1 MRFTDLFIRRPLL
14 AWVLNALILLFGL
27 VAFGYLN
34 LRPYPDVKPAS
45 IYIDTAYPGA
55 PADVVQGFV
64 TGPLQR
70 AIIGAQGIDYYTS
83 SSSDGHSSITIY
95 NASDYDVNQLVT
107 DVIGKVASV
116 RGELP
121 PNALEPVVTKSWGSS
136 PPLWI
141 RLQDTQM
148 TPEQLTEYFYRV
160 VRPSILTRE
169 GVAGLMILGER
180 PFAMRLWVDPVRMAA
195 QDVTAAELQA
205 AVRNNNFTSEA
216 GELRDTLVV
225 QPVRATTD
233 ISSADAFASIV
244 IRESDGA
251 VVRVR
256 DVATVELA
264 SAPERKNGFVDGE
277 QGLLVGIS
285 MAPDSNP
292 LALSRNVRKG
302 LEELQEKLPP
312 TMTADVFSDH
322 GKYVENALFEVTGT
336 LFEALVIVALITLL
350 FFGNP
355 RSVLI
360 MLISIPLSLIG
371 TFLIMWWMGYS
382 LNLFTM
388 LALVIAIG
396 LVVDDTIVVVE
407 NIHRHIEEG
416 MAPMQAALDGARE
429 VIGPVISM
437 SLTLVAVFLPVSFM
451 QGLSG
456 KLISEF
462 VFTLAGS
469 VVISGIVALT
479 LSPMLCSRVLQP
491 ENDSSIAHW
500 LDKRFDALRRRY
512 ARMLHSAM
520 RYRPVWVLVALVVI
534 GTIPALFLLSDQEIV
549 PLEDPGYVH
558 TAFSIPGHLSE
569 EFVTE
574 SGARLD
580 EVLKELPEYAGSL
593 RLEGILSDG
602 TSMIAVELVPWD
614 ERERTAIELRNVVQE
629 MVNRVPGI
637 EANTFIVDLSPAGAA
652 GSMPIQMA
660 IQTTADYAEL
670 AAVSDRL
677 LQAIRDSGNFIFS
690 ANNLKYAK
698 PQVHVDINRDK
709 AGELGIDMED
719 IATTLSVMLGEGY
732 ISRFS
737 YQGESYDVIPQA
749 NPGQRIDRAWLERYY
764 VRSASGDSIPLSALV
779 ETRLEAEPRS
789 LGQFNGLNA
798 ATISLVMMPGVSMQE
813 ALDYLGELQQRMLP
827 PGFSVDYS
835 GQARTFLQS
844 GNTLLIALLLS
855 LLTIYL
861 FLVAQFE
868 SLRDP
873 LVVLVT
879 VPMSLSGALIFLCLD
894 FATLS
899 LFSQVGLITLVGL
912 ISKHGILMVDFARR
926 LQEQGVEFREAII
939 EAAAVRLRPI
949 LMTTAAIV
957 MAVIPLLIASGPGAV
972 SRYHI
977 GLVIVSGMAIG
988 TLFTLFILPVVYTYI
1003 ADRRE
1008 VSVPDTPIS
1017 NSAPPA
1023 PTQYP

>member
-27 VAFGYLN
+27 VAFSSLG
-34 LRPYPDVKPAS
+34 LRPYPDVQPAS
-45 IYIDTAYPGA
+45 IHLDTAYPGA

-70 AIIGAQGIDYYTS
+70 AIIGAEGIDYYIS
-83 SSSDGHSSITIY
+83 SSSDGLSSITIY
-95 NASDYDVNQLVT
+95 NTADYDVNQLVT

-121 PNALEPVVTKSWGSS
+121 PNALEPVITKSWGSS

-160 VRPSILTRE
+160 VRPGILTRE
-169 GVAGLMILGER
+169 GVAGLVILGER
-180 PFAMRLWVDPVRMAA
+180 PFAMRLWIDPVRMAA
-195 QDVTAAELQA
+195 MDVTAAELQD
-205 AVRNNNFTSEA
+205 AVRSNNFTSEA
-216 GELRDTLVV
+216 GEMRDTLVV
-225 QPVRATTD
+225 QPVRAATD
-233 ISSADAFASIV
+233 INTAEAFASIV

-264 SAPERKNGFVDGE
+264 SAPERKRGFVDGVP
-277 QGLLVGIS
+277 GLLIGIS

-292 LALSRNVRKG
+292 LELSRNVRQG
-302 LEELQEKLPP
+302 LQELQEKLPAS
-312 TMTADVFSDH
+312 MTADVFSDN
-322 GKYVENALFEVTGT
+322 GKYVENALLEVTTT

-371 TFLIMWWMGYS
+371 TFLVMWMMGYS

-416 MAPMQAALDGARE
+416 MPPMEAAREGARE

-456 KLISEF
+456 ELISEF

-479 LSPMLCSRVLQP
+479 LSPMLCSRILKQ
-491 ENDSSIAHW
+491 EQDNSIAHW
-500 LDKRFDALRRRY
+500 LDQRFDTLRRRY
-512 ARMLHSAM
+512 ARALHTAL
-520 RYRPVWVLVALVVI
+520 RYRPVWALVAVTVI
-534 GTIPALFLLSDQEIV
+534 ATIPVLFLLSEQELV

-558 TAFSIPGHLSE
+558 TAYTIPGHLSE

-574 SGARLD
+574 SGARL
-580 EVLKELPEYAGSL
+580 EAALQELPEYTGSL
-593 RLEGILSDG
+593 RLEGMLTDG
-602 TSMIAVELVPWD
+602 TSMVAVELAPWD
-614 ERERTAIELRNVVQE
+614 ERERSAMELRNIVQE
-629 MVNRVPGI
+629 MVNQVPGI
-637 EANTFIVDLSPAGAA
+637 EANVFIVDMSPAGAA

-660 IQTTADYAEL
+660 VQTTADHAEL
-670 AAVSDRL
+670 AEVSDHL
-677 LQAIRDSGNFIFS
+677 LQAIRNSGNFIYS
-690 ANNLKYAK
+690 ANDLKFSK
-698 PQVHVDINRDK
+698 PQIHVDIDRDK

-737 YQGESYDVIPQA
+737 YKGESYDVIPQA
-749 NPGQRIDRAWLERYY
+749 NPEQRIDRAWLERYY
-764 VRSASGDSIPLSALV
+764 VRSASGDSIPLSAV
-779 ETRLEAEPRS
+779 VTTRLDAEPRA
-789 LGQFNGLNA
+789 LNQFNGLNT
-798 ATISLVMMPGVSMQE
+798 ATISLVPMPGVAMQE
-813 ALDYLGELQQRMLP
+813 ALDYLDGLQEQLLP

-835 GQARTFLQS
+835 GQARAFLQS
-844 GNTLLIALLLS
+844 GNTLIYAFLLS

-879 VPMSLSGALIFLCLD
+879 VPMSLCGALIFLTLD

-926 LQEQGVEFREAII
+926 LQDKGVAFEEAII

-977 GLVIVSGMAIG
+977 GLVIVTGMSIG
-988 TLFTLFILPVVYTYI
+988 TVFTLFVLPVVYTYV
-1003 ADRRE
+1003 AKRRE
-1008 VSVPDTPIS
+1008 GVVAKLEEGPLV
-1017 NSAPPA
+1017 NVGE
-1023 PTQYP
+1023 

>member
-27 VAFGYLN
+27 VAFGYLK
-34 LRPYPDVKPAS
+34 LRPYPDIQPAS
-45 IYIDTAYPGA
+45 IHVDTAYPGA

-70 AIIGAQGIDYYTS
+70 AIIGAEGIDYYIS
-83 SSSDGHSSITIY
+83 SSSDGRSAITIY
-95 NASDYDVNQLVT
+95 NKSDYDLNQLVT
-107 DVIGKVASV
+107 EVIGKVASV

-121 PNALEPVVTKSWGSS
+121 PNALEPVITKSWGSS

-141 RLQDTQM
+141 RLQDPLM

-169 GVAGLMILGER
+169 GVSGLMILGER

-195 QDVTAAELQA
+195 MDVTAAELQA

-225 QPVRATTD
+225 QPVRAATD
-233 ISSADAFASIV
+233 ISSAETFANIV

-264 SAPERKNGFVDGE
+264 SAPERKRGFVDGE
-277 QGLLVGIS
+277 PGLLIGIS

-292 LALSRNVRKG
+292 LALSRNIHKG
-302 LEELQEKLPP
+302 LEDLREKLPAS
-312 TMTADVFSDH
+312 MTADVFSDH
-322 GKYVENALFEVTGT
+322 GKYVKNALFEVTAT

-355 RSVLI
+355 RSLLI

-371 TFLIMWWMGYS
+371 TFLIMWLMGYS

-416 MAPMQAALDGARE
+416 MPPMEAARDGARE

-456 KLISEF
+456 QLISEF

-479 LSPMLCSRVLQP
+479 LSPMLCSRVLKP
-491 ENDSSIAHW
+491 EKNNSIAHW
-500 LDKRFDALRRRY
+500 LDERFEVLRRRY
-512 ARMLHSAM
+512 ADTLHAAM
-520 RYRPVWVLVALVVI
+520 RYRPVWALVAITVI
-534 GTIPALFLLSDQEIV
+534 ATIPVLYLLSNQELV
-549 PLEDPGYVH
+549 PLEDSGYVH

-580 EVLKELPEYAGSL
+580 AVLKELPEYAGSL

-602 TSMIAVELVPWD
+602 TSLIAAELKPWD
-614 ERERTAIELRNVVQE
+614 QRERTAMDLRNIVQG
-629 MVNRVPGI
+629 MVNKVPGI
-637 EANTFIVDLSPAGAA
+637 EANVFIVDMSPAGAA

-660 IQTTADYAEL
+660 IQTTSDYLEL
-670 AAVSDRL
+670 AEVSDHL
-677 LQAIRDSGNFIFS
+677 LQAIRKSGKFIFS
-690 ANNLKYAK
+690 ANDLKFSK
-698 PQVHVDINRDK
+698 PQIHVDIDRDK

-719 IATTLSVMLGEGY
+719 IATTLSVMLSEGY

-737 YQGESYDVIPQA
+737 YKGESYEVIPQA
-749 NPGQRIDRAWLERYY
+749 NPEQRIDRAWLERYY

-779 ETRLEAEPRS
+779 ETRLDAEPRS
-789 LGQFNGLNA
+789 LKQFNGLNT

-813 ALDYLGELQQRMLP
+813 ALDYLDGLNQQLLP
-827 PGFSVDYS
+827 LGFSVDYS
-835 GQARTFLQS
+835 GQARAFLQS
-844 GNTLLIALLLS
+844 GNTLVIAFLLA

-926 LQEQGVEFREAII
+926 LQARGVEFQEAII

-957 MAVIPLLIASGPGAV
+957 MAVIPLLVASGPGAV

-977 GLVIVSGMAIG
+977 GLVIVTGMAIG

-1003 ADRRE
+1003 AERRQ
-1008 VSVPDTPIS
+1008 T
-1017 NSAPPA
+1017 PA
-1023 PTQYP
+1023 PQSQVSPLVQAVE

>member
-27 VAFGYLN
+27 VAFGYLK
-34 LRPYPDVKPAS
+34 LRPYPDIQPAA
-45 IYIDTAYPGA
+45 IHVDTAYPGA
-55 PADVVQGFV
+55 SADVVQGFI

-70 AIIGAQGIDYYTS
+70 AIIGAEGIDYYTS
-83 SSSDGHSSITIY
+83 SSKDGLSSITIY
-95 NASDYDVNQLVT
+95 NKADYNLNQLVT

-121 PNALEPVVTKSWGSS
+121 PNALEPVITKSWGSS
-136 PPLWI
+136 PPFWI
-141 RLQDTQM
+141 QLQDPQM
-148 TPEQLTEYFYRV
+148 TPEQLTEFFYRV
-160 VRPSILTRE
+160 VRPSILKRE

-195 QDVTAAELQA
+195 MDVTATELQA

-216 GELRDTLVV
+216 GELRDAMVV
-225 QPVRATTD
+225 QPVRAATD
-233 ISSADAFASIV
+233 INSAEAFGNIV
-244 IRESDGA
+244 IRQSEGA
-251 VVRVR
+251 IVRVR

-264 SAPERKNGFVDGE
+264 SAPERKQGFVDGKP
-277 QGLLVGIS
+277 GLLIGIS

-292 LALSRNVRKG
+292 LELSRNVRKG
-302 LEELQEKLPP
+302 LEELKEKLPAS
-312 TMTADVFSDH
+312 MTADVFSDH
-322 GKYVENALFEVTGT
+322 GKYIKDALLEVTTT

-360 MLISIPLSLIG
+360 MVISIPLSLVG
-371 TFLIMWWMGYS
+371 TFLIMWLMGYS

-416 MAPMQAALDGARE
+416 MSPLAAARDGARE

-479 LSPMLCSRVLQP
+479 LSPMLCSRVLQA
-491 ENDSSIAHW
+491 EKDNSIAHK
-500 LDKRFDALRRRY
+500 LDERFDALRRRY
-512 ARMLHSAM
+512 AATLHTAM
-520 RYRPVWVLVALVVI
+520 RNRPMWLLVAIVVI
-534 GTIPALFLLSDQEIV
+534 ASIPVLFLLSKQELV

-558 TAFSIPGHLSE
+558 TAFSVPGHLSE
-569 EFVTE
+569 EFITQ
-574 SGARLD
+574 SGAKL
-580 EVLKELPEYAGSL
+580 EAVLKELPEYAGSF

-602 TSMIAVELVPWD
+602 TSLVAAELKPWD
-614 ERERTAIELRNVVQE
+614 QRKRSAMDLRNIVQE
-629 MVNRVPGI
+629 MVNKVPGI
-637 EANTFIVDLSPAGAA
+637 EANVFIVDMSPAGAA
-652 GSMPIQMA
+652 GNLPIQLA
-660 IQTTADYAEL
+660 IQTTSDYADLSE
-670 AAVSDRL
+670 VSDHL
-677 LQAIRDSGNFIFS
+677 LEAIRKSGKFIFS
-690 ANNLKYAK
+690 ANDLKYSK
-698 PQVHVDINRDK
+698 PQIHIDINRDK
-709 AGELGIDMED
+709 AGELGIEMAD
-719 IATTLSVMLGEGY
+719 IATTLSVLLSEGE

-737 YQGESYDVIPQA
+737 YKGESYKVIPEA
-749 NPGQRIDRAWLERYY
+749 NPEQRIDRAWLERYY
-764 VRSASGDSIPLSALV
+764 VRSASGDSIPLAALV
-779 ETRLEAEPRS
+779 ETRLDAEPRS
-789 LGQFNGLNA
+789 LNQFNGLNT
-798 ATISLVMMPGVSMQE
+798 ATISLVPMPGVSMQE
-813 ALDYLGELQQRMLP
+813 GLDALKELNQKMLP
-827 PGFSVDYS
+827 PGFSVDYA
-835 GQARTFLQS
+835 GQARAFLQS
-844 GNTLLIALLLS
+844 GNTLVYAFLLS

-879 VPMSLSGALIFLCLD
+879 VPMSLCGALIFLCLD

-926 LQEQGVEFREAII
+926 LQERGVAFEEAII

-977 GLVIVSGMAIG
+977 GLVIVTGMGIG

-1003 ADRRE
+1003 AERRDG
-1008 VSVPDTPIS
+1008 VVPQGRVNPQ
-1017 NSAPPA
+1017 ALA
-1023 PTQYP
+1023 GE

>member
-27 VAFGYLN
+27 VAFGYLK
-34 LRPYPDVKPAS
+34 LRPYPDIQPAA
-45 IYIDTAYPGA
+45 IHVDTAYPGA
-55 PADVVQGFV
+55 LADVVQGFI

-70 AIIGAQGIDYYTS
+70 AIIGAEGIDYYIS
-83 SSSDGHSSITIY
+83 ASQDGLSSITIY
-95 NASDYDVNQLVT
+95 NVADYDLNRLVT

-121 PNALEPVVTKSWGSS
+121 PNALEPVITKSFGSS
-136 PPLWI
+136 PPFWI
-141 RLQDTQM
+141 RLQDSQM
-148 TPEQLTEYFYRV
+148 TPEQLTEFFYRV
-160 VRPSILTRE
+160 MRPTILTRE
-169 GVAGLMILGER
+169 GVAGLLPLGER

-195 QDVTAAELQA
+195 MDVTAAELQA

-216 GELRDTLVV
+216 GEIRDSMVV
-225 QPVRATTD
+225 QPVRAATD
-233 ISSADAFASIV
+233 INSAQDFANIV
-244 IRESDGA
+244 IRESNGA
-251 VVRVR
+251 MVRVR
-256 DVATVELA
+256 DVATVEMA
-264 SAPERKNGFVDGE
+264 SAPERSQGFVDGAP
-277 QGLLVGIS
+277 GLLIGVS

-292 LALSRNVRKG
+292 LDLSRNVRKG
-302 LEELQEKLPP
+302 LEELQDKLPD
-312 TMTADVFSDH
+312 TMTVDVFSDH
-322 GKYVENALFEVTGT
+322 GKYVKDALLEVTTT

-360 MLISIPLSLIG
+360 MLISIPLSLVG
-371 TFLIMWWMGYS
+371 TFLIMWMMGFS

-416 MAPMQAALDGARE
+416 MPPMEAARAGARE

-479 LSPMLCSRVLQP
+479 LSPMLCSRVLKQ
-491 ENDSSIAHW
+491 ESDNSIAHW
-500 LDKRFDALRRRY
+500 LDQRFDALRRRY
-512 ARMLHSAM
+512 ANALHRAM
-520 RYRPVWVLVALVVI
+520 RYRPVWVLVAIVVI
-534 GTIPALFLLSDQEIV
+534 ATVPALFLLSKQELV
-549 PLEDPGYVH
+549 PLEDSGYVH
-558 TAFSIPGHLSE
+558 VAYSVPGHLSE

-574 SGARLD
+574 SGARV
-580 EVLKELPEYAGSL
+580 EAAMKELPEYASSF
-593 RLEGILSDG
+593 RLEGIIDDG
-602 TSMIAVELVPWD
+602 ATLVAAHLKPWD
-614 ERERTAIELRNVVQE
+614 ERERTAIELRDVVQQ
-629 MVNRVPGI
+629 MVNKIPGI
-637 EANTFIVDLSPAGAA
+637 EANAFIVDLSPAGAA

-660 IQTTADYAEL
+660 IQTTADYADL
-670 AAVSDRL
+670 AEVSDDL
-677 LQAIRDSGNFIFS
+677 LQAIRSSGKFIFS
-690 ANNLKYAK
+690 ANDLKYSK
-698 PQVHVDINRDK
+698 PQIHVDINRDK
-709 AGELGIDMED
+709 AGELGIDMAD
-719 IATTLSVMLGEGY
+719 IATTLSVMLSEGY

-737 YQGESYDVIPQA
+737 YKGESYKVIPEA
-749 NPGQRIDRAWLERYY
+749 TPAQRIDRAWLERYY
-764 VRSASGDSIPLSALV
+764 VRSASGDSIPLAALV
-779 ETRLEAEPRS
+779 DTTLEAQPRS
-789 LGQFNGLNA
+789 LKQFNGLNA
-798 ATISLVMMPGVSMQE
+798 ATISLVPMPGVSMQE
-813 ALDYLGELQQRMLP
+813 GLDALKELNQQMLP
-827 PGFSVDYS
+827 AGYSVDYS
-835 GQARTFLQS
+835 GQARSFLQS
-844 GNTLLIALLLS
+844 GNTLVIAFLLS

-873 LVVLVT
+873 VVVLVT
-879 VPMSLSGALIFLCLD
+879 VPMSLCGALIFLTLD

-926 LQEQGVEFREAII
+926 LQERGVAFEEAII

-957 MAVIPLLIASGPGAV
+957 MAVIPLLIASGPGAN
-972 SRYHI
+972 SRHHI
-977 GLVIVSGMAIG
+977 GLVIATGMTIG

-1003 ADRRE
+1003 AQRRE
-1008 VSVPDTPIS
+1008 VAVSQGQVDELVQATE
-1017 NSAPPA
+1017 
-1023 PTQYP
+1023 